1 MILNDK
7 FLYFTSSSFL
17 SAYLF
22 PTQITRHRSTVTSS
36 SLMCGECQAAY
47 NCEYCIEMTDWS
59 MWPLMLTV

>member
-47 NCEYCIEMTDWS
+47 NCEYCIEMTD
-59 MWPLMLTV
+59 